1 MKLELKFQ
9 SHFNQ
14 YLNPRQFQTLSLLI
28 YAINQCR
35 EVKIE
40 RLATYFPLPILF
52 ESRRRHIQRFLVLQS
67 FSVCLIWFPIIKKI
81 IFQLFSSKN
90 PLVIVLDR
98 TQWSDINIFMIT
110 VIWNHRG
117 IPIFWDI
124 LDKKGASNL
133 GEQKALIRP
142 IIKLLKKYHL
152 IIIGDREFHSI
163 KLCNWL
169 TEENKGKKRK
179 IDFIFRQKENTYY
192 QENEQE
198 YQQLSKIKLSK
209 GIKQIKLNV
218 KVTKYRGFSQ
228 QNLVIYQRKKKK
240 NKNKKIDKW
249 LLLTSLENTEQVVS
263 IYSKRMGIETM
274 FKDYKSGGYNLEG
287 SKAKKQRLCSLLL
300 LIAISYTGN
309 ILTGKKLT
317 RKKQERYINRGR
329 EKGSKQRRQSNFWV
343 GIYGKEWIDFKEEIQ
358 ENIKKIME
366 LNKNKLWCYRRGI
379 RAKEKI
385 REIYQSQ

>member
-1 MKLELKFQ
+1 M
-9 SHFNQ
+9 
-14 YLNPRQFQTLSLLI
+14 
-28 YAINQCR
+28 
-35 EVKIE
+35 
-40 RLATYFPLPILF
+40 
-52 ESRRRHIQRFLVLQS
+52 
-67 FSVCLIWFPIIKKI
+67 
-81 IFQLFSSKN
+81 
-90 PLVIVLDR
+90 VLDR

-309 ILTGKKLT
+309 ILTGKKLK